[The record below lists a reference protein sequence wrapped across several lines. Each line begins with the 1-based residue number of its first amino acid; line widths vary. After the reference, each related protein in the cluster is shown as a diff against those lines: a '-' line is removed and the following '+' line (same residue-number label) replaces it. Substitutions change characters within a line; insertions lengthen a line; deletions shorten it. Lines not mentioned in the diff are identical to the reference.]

1 MEWAGHKPAFSATL
15 SRILTL
21 YTYSEAASKPHF
33 LLTARI
39 SAAICYADKLYITA
53 LKTIKKLFFPVQ
65 LISHFQKENHFQQY
79 FYKDQSTTCPDAKS
93 LLGALHT
100 LRRALRTGLI
110 PAVVSVF
117 AKRCSSEVTDL
128 CYLTALIAVTP
139 NSLRSN
145 KINKCA
151 HFLSLCAVFSLL
163 REIVFQHGVTEAY
176 VTDGFAHGAC
186 AYFTYCFCVKS
197 FAEQALTMD
206 FLCTKGLLCSQIT
219 CVQPQAWPMASINS
233 LTSFRVSTQC
243 WQLCFH

>member
-1 MEWAGHKPAFSATL
+1 MGRSQTCLQCHALQNPNIVHLQRSSQQAPL
-15 SRILTL
+15 SSDCQDLCSYLLCRQTVYNCLKNNQKIILSSPTDF
-21 YTYSEAASKPHF
+21 T
-33 LLTARI
+33 
-39 SAAICYADKLYITA
+39 
-53 LKTIKKLFFPVQ
+53 
-65 LISHFQKENHFQQY
+65 HFQKENHFQQY